1 MNTTSTDNLASS
13 STISWFKG
21 LVAPLLILFFA
32 FTGQWLFTRQDPN
45 YWAGFLSY
53 AISLVLFL
61 LILLDWP
68 PAQLPQPA
76 AAPIFR
82 RLSPITGK
90 AHWRLIYLLGTII
103 LAALAFIGFTGNS
116 LMGGFWP
123 WLTAVLLFLVAFAE
137 IPDSEGQ
144 DLKLSLRAWWLEG
157 DKRVLLVLLLII
169 LLAVFFRA
177 YRLAE
182 LPAEMTSDHAEKL
195 LDVQDILDGQRPIF
209 LPRNTGRE
217 AVQFY
222 LTALLIRFTPLTTSH
237 LALKVGTAIIG
248 IIAIPFTYL
257 LGKEFYGRFAGLL
270 AAFFLATSH
279 WHVAITRVGLR
290 FPFTAAFATPAL
302 YFLFRAFRANRR
314 NDWLAAA
321 LFLGIGLHTYTAIRI
336 VPLLLI
342 ALIGL
347 KLILDGWQI
356 LRKQPLPG
364 PNPYTT
370 AFLQN
375 ALLAGFFTTLLFL
388 PLSRVIIDD
397 PEAFWLRTLTRA
409 HTASPVSAGKL
420 FLVFLNNIKNA
431 LLMFNIKGDIV
442 AVNTIPGSP
451 VLGPVAAA
459 LFLLGIFF
467 LIVRLIPRPDRRSL
481 YILTTLFFLLLP
493 SILSLAYPQENP
505 SVVRT
510 GGAVPWVM
518 LVAALPLVLI
528 TTRIRE
534 LPRKIGNLA
543 AGIVIT
549 VLAVIAV
556 LYNYNWYFIQYDA
569 NIRRSLWNSS
579 EMGLVLH
586 DFVESGGEWTNAFH
600 IPYPHWVDTRNIG
613 INAGNIRW
621 ANAILADGW
630 YGHDSIPPGPKLF
643 LLFPEDVESMRRLL
657 WLYPRGQIEL
667 YDSRWE
673 GKDFIIYRAP

>member
-1 MNTTSTDNLASS
+1 M
-13 STISWFKG
+13 SWLKG

-32 FTGQWLFTRQDPN
+32 ITGQWLFTRQDPK
-45 YWAGFLSY
+45 YWAGVLSY
-53 AISLVLFL
+53 ATSLVLFM
-61 LILLDWP
+61 LILFDWP
-68 PAQLPQPA
+68 PARLPQPVTT
-76 AAPIFR
+76 PIFR
-82 RLSPITGK
+82 RLRPITRE

-103 LAALAFIGFTGNS
+103 LAALAFAGFAGNS

-123 WLTAVLLFLVAFAE
+123 WLTAIVLFIVAFAE
-137 IPDSEGQ
+137 IPDIEEK
-144 DLKLSLRAWWLEG
+144 DPKLNLRVWWLEAN
-157 DKRVLLVLLLII
+157 KRALLILLAII
-169 LLAVFFRA
+169 LLAVLFRV

-222 LTALLIRFTPLTTSH
+222 LTAFLVRFTPLTTNH
-237 LALKVGTAIIG
+237 LALKIGTAIVG
-248 IIAIPFTYL
+248 IVAIPFTYL

-270 AAFFLATSH
+270 AAFFLAISH

-302 YFLFRAFRANRR
+302 YFLFRAFKANRR
-314 NDWLAAA
+314 NDWLASA
-321 LFLGIGLHTYTAIRI
+321 LFLGVGLHTYTAIRI
-336 VPLLLI
+336 VPLLFI

-356 LRKQPLPG
+356 LRKRPLPG
-364 PNPYTT
+364 QNPYTA

-375 ALLAGFFTTLLFL
+375 ALLAGFFTALLFL

-409 HTASPVSAGKL
+409 QTTPPSTAGKL
-420 FLVFLNNIKNA
+420 ILELLNNIRNA
-431 LLMFNIKGDIV
+431 LLMFNLKGDIV

-451 VLGPVAAA
+451 VLGPAAAA
-459 LFLLGIFF
+459 LFLLGVFY
-467 LIVRLIPRPDRRSL
+467 LILRLIPRSDRRSL

-518 LVAALPLVLI
+518 LIAALPLVLI
-528 TTRIRE
+528 ITRIRE
-534 LPRKIGNLA
+534 LPRKIGTLA
-543 AGIVIT
+543 AGIVIAT
-549 VLAVIAV
+549 VVVTAL
-556 LYNYNWYFIQYDA
+556 LYNYHWYFIQYDA

-586 DFVESGGEWTNAFH
+586 DFIESGGEWTNAFH

-621 ANAILADGW
+621 ANTLIDDGW
-630 YGHDSIPPGPKLF
+630 YMPDSIPSGPKLF
-643 LLFPEDVESMRRLL
+643 LLFPEDVESIRRLV

-673 GKDFIIYRAP
+673 GKDFIIYRVP